1 MTRIEPPE
9 GSSSVSGGPLPFVLG
24 CIRLERER
32 SWGARTR
39 EVAEDARARAGR
51 DDDDEGEQAKVAGD
65 DSLAVLPRT
74 EGGRYEKGCL
84 AGAVR
89 TSETQ
94 GSREA
99 AREEVLV
106 EGVSR
111 VASVRARGRRRLS
124 RAFVWSVTHSTRDL
138 D

>member
-1 MTRIEPPE
+1 
-9 GSSSVSGGPLPFVLG
+9 VSGGPLPFVLG

-39 EVAEDARARAGR
+39 EEAEDARARAGR
-51 DDDDEGEQAKVAGD
+51 DDDDDESEQAKVAGD

-74 EGGRYEKGCL
+74 EGGRYESGCL

-94 GSREA
+94 ESREA

-106 EGVSR
+106 EGGSR